1 VEIRYSDSWLL
12 CQPESLRTIPC
23 MTYFEG
29 AEITCKN
36 CGSPDLVKYGKTEGI
51 QYYWCN
57 ACKHKVTGK
66 DTLPRMKTPI
76 PEIASALN
84 GYYGGE
90 PLDAIQNR
98 LRQDFHDDVSEPA
111 IYKWIVRFTE
121 EAIREAKDFT
131 PKVGDVWIADET
143 ALNIGGHHRVWFWDI
158 IDTKTRYLLAS
169 HISETRYV
177 KDAQILFEQAIKRA
191 GKVPRVIITD
201 KLAAYPDG
209 VDIATLGMS
218 QHIQSKPFTSIHS
231 TSLIERFH
239 GILKQRTHAIHHFHD
254 IDTARIL
261 TEGWL
266 IHYNFFKDSEVFGNE
281 SIVKHMH
288 VQAPFSNWEDIVRG
302 FDRKNEVK
310 PEPYTP
316 QPKTV
321 DLTYWEQSLAHQR
334 EIGMR
339 AYYKKA
345 QQRPKLRGRRPVPR
359 SAPKPRNNR
368 STIVSVR
375 MDKLK

>member
-1 VEIRYSDSWLL
+1 
-12 CQPESLRTIPC
+12 
-23 MTYFEG
+23 
-29 AEITCKN
+29 
-36 CGSPDLVKYGKTEGI
+36 
-51 QYYWCN
+51 
-57 ACKHKVTGK
+57 
-66 DTLPRMKTPI
+66 MKTSI

-98 LRQDFHDDVSEPA
+98 LRQDFHDERSEST
-111 IYKWIVRFTE
+111 IYRWIARFTE

-143 ALNIGGHHRVWFWDI
+143 ALNIGNNHRVWFWDI

-201 KLAAYPDG
+201 KLKAYPDG

-218 QHIQSKPFTSIHS
+218 QHIQSKPFTSVHS

-239 GILKQRTHAIHHFHD
+239 GILKQRTHAIHHFQD

-266 IHYNFFKDSEVFGNE
+266 IHYNFFRDSEIFGNE
-281 SIVKHMH
+281 SIVKHMGI
-288 VQAPFSNWEDIVRG
+288 QAPFSNWEDIVRN
-302 FDRKNEVK
+302 FDRKNEAVQ
-310 PEPYTP
+310 EVYAP

-321 DLTYWEQSLAHQR
+321 DFTPWELAKAHQR
-334 EIGMR
+334 EINWR
-339 AYYKKA
+339 AYEKRM
-345 QQRPKLRGRRPVPR
+345 QQRPKPKQRPRQRPKQNRRPSSSTVSMPKLVA
-359 SAPKPRNNR
+359 APKPRR
-368 STIVSVR
+368 ISPSIIVSAR
-375 MDKLK
+375 LNKKK

>member
-1 VEIRYSDSWLL
+1 
-12 CQPESLRTIPC
+12 
-23 MTYFEG
+23 MAYFEG
-29 AEITCKN
+29 IEITCKN
-36 CGSPDLVKYGKTEGI
+36 CGSPELVKYGKIEGV

-66 DTLPRMKTPI
+66 DTLPKMKTPI

-98 LRQDFHDDVSEPA
+98 LRQDFHDEKSEAA

-143 ALNIGGHHRVWFWDI
+143 ALNIGNNHRVWFWDI

-191 GKVPRVIITD
+191 GKAPRVIITD
-201 KLAAYPDG
+201 KMKAYPDG

-218 QHIQSKPFTSIHS
+218 QHIQSKPFTSVHS

-239 GILKQRTHAIHHFHD
+239 GILKQRTHAIHHFQD

-261 TEGWL
+261 TQGWL
-266 IHYNFFKDSEVFGNE
+266 IHYNFFRDSEIFGNE
-281 SIVKHMH
+281 SIVKHMN
-288 VQAPFSNWEDIVRG
+288 VQAPFSNWEDIVRN
-302 FDRKNEVK
+302 FDRKNEVER
-310 PEPYTP
+310 EPYTP
-316 QPKTV
+316 QPQTTAIDHW
-321 DLTYWEQSLAHQR
+321 DLMKAHQR
-334 EIGMR
+334 EINML
-339 AYYKKA
+339 AYGKRA
-345 QQRPKLRGRRPVPR
+345 QQRPHKRPRRPALKRVSLPKLVA
-359 SAPKPRNNR
+359 APKPRRNVP
-368 STIVSVR
+368 SIVVSVR
-375 MDKLK
+375 MDRDKKR